1 LLEAFVHV
9 GAPTLQLK
17 LKLKMEKIWKA
28 EEEEN
33 GQHDNVAKY
42 TWRWGAKIFEERE
55 TLAFQNHQEMSEP
68 DITRIFF

>member
-17 LKLKMEKIWKA
+17 LKLKMEKMWKA

-42 TWRWGAKIFEERE
+42 TWRWGAEKE
-55 TLAFQNHQEMSEP
+55 TRFAESP
-68 DITRIFF
+68 RDVRTRSVKNLF